1 MLVRYR
7 GGVAAIAVVAA
18 ALVLAGCSASPAGGA
33 TAPAPTTSTTSPAPA
48 TPTATP
54 SAGAGGAGCPSN
66 GGTVP
71 SDADV
76 ATIED
81 IDGDGRADEE
91 FYTEGGTS
99 ANGFQYGIRTA
110 SGAVI
115 TLDDDLAGPAGH
127 YGWTAKRQSGIV
139 TVLDDGRTATL
150 HAFLGCAFVTTM
162 NQDGQPYTFG
172 LNGFSDA
179 GTGVEC
185 TDDNGGPL
193 LAGVLAAQQSD
204 GTYTI
209 TGTVVQ
215 PIDGGITARNDST
228 FPIGEGLSQDDPQV
242 RLAMTSTCGDVPKV
256 GTSGR

>member
-7 GGVAAIAVVAA
+7 GGVAALAVAVAT
-18 ALVLAGCSASPAGGA
+18 LVLAGCSASPAGGA
-33 TAPAPTTSTTSPAPA
+33 TAPAPTTTTSAG
-48 TPTATP
+48 PTAAAPTSP
-54 SAGAGGAGCPSN
+54 SAGAEDAGCPAN
-66 GGTVP
+66 GETVP

-81 IDGDGRADEE
+81 VDGDGRADEE
-91 FYTEGGTS
+91 FYTEHGTS

-115 TLDDDLAGPAGH
+115 TLDDDLAGPNTH
-127 YGWTAKRQSGIV
+127 SGWTSVRQSAIV

-150 HAFLGCAFVTTM
+150 HVFLDCAFVTTK

-185 TDDNGGPL
+185 TDENGGPL
-193 LAGVLAAQQSD
+193 LAGVLAAQQAD

-209 TGTVVQ
+209 TGTVVH
-215 PIDGGITARNDST
+215 PLDGGLTARNDST
-228 FPIGEGLSQDDPQV
+228 FPIGEGLARDDPQV

-256 GTSGR
+256 ATSGR

>member
-1 MLVRYR
+1 M
-7 GGVAAIAVVAA
+7 
-18 ALVLAGCSASPAGGA
+18 P
-33 TAPAPTTSTTSPAPA
+33 P
-48 TPTATP
+48 
-54 SAGAGGAGCPSN
+54 
-66 GGTVP
+66 
-71 SDADV
+71 DADV

-81 IDGDGRADEE
+81 VDGDGRADEE
-91 FYTEGGTS
+91 FYTEQGTA

-115 TLDDDLAGPAGH
+115 TLDDDLAGPNTH
-127 YGWTAKRQSGIV
+127 SGWTSVRQSAIV

-150 HAFLGCAFVTTM
+150 HGFVDCAFVTTE

-185 TDDNGGPL
+185 TDENGGPL
-193 LAGVLAAQQSD
+193 LAGVLAARQPD

-209 TGTVVQ
+209 TGTVVH
-215 PIDGGITARNDST
+215 PLDGGLTARNDST
-228 FPIGEGLSQDDPQV
+228 FPIADGLSQDDPQV

-256 GTSGR
+256 STSGK